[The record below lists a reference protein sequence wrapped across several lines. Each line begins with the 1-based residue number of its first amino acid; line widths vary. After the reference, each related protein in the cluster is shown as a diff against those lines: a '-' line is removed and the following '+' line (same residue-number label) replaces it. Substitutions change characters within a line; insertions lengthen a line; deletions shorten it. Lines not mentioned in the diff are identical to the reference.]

1 MYKKERRE
9 GIGARFIVGTLGYG
23 SCLSLHLAPRS
34 DTVLARGNMWDSL
47 DLNRLISN
55 NSRNEV
61 GAVSSSK
68 HARKQALNNAPMIFV
83 TLYFFVVDFTRW
95 KFFPFEHTHGGMT
108 LVHFECC

>member
-1 MYKKERRE
+1 M
-9 GIGARFIVGTLGYG
+9 GHG
-23 SCLSLHLAPRS
+23 SLFTSPLDQRW

-83 TLYFFVVDFTRW
+83 TLYFFVVDFTRR
-95 KFFPFEHTHGGMT
+95 KFFPFEHTQGGMT

>member
-1 MYKKERRE
+1 M
-9 GIGARFIVGTLGYG
+9 GHA
-23 SCLSLHLAPRS
+23 SLFTSPLDQRW

-47 DLNRLISN
+47 DQNRLISN